1 MANKILIVDDEQSIR
16 EIIREFLTEMGC
28 EVKVAVDG
36 VDALDKVRYESFD
49 LYIIDIY
56 MPRMDG
62 LELLVKIKE
71 LQPLAVVII
80 TTGFSSIDIAV
91 KAIRNG
97 AYHYLTKPIQAE
109 ELTRVVESGLKH
121 SEELSDVNTIS
132 PNSDPLTEQTDLL
145 LLRGFTPEQQMDFR
159 AVGTLNKY
167 NAGDIIPQDN
177 VAGPMLWIESGKIA
191 VKYKNAMV
199 ETIKAGDIWGEESFI
214 TSNAVFT
221 QLVTM
226 EDAQVRHFNRGKLIE
241 YFTYNDE
248 TLTKRYMIN
257 LVQCIY
263 VKWRRA
269 VYRIGIFSGFTPDV
283 YQ

>member
-1 MANKILIVDDEQSIR
+1 MANKILVVDDEQSIR
-16 EIIREFLTEMGC
+16 EIIREFLAEMGY

-71 LQPLAVVII
+71 LHPLAVVII

-109 ELTRVVESGLKH
+109 ELARVVESGLKH

-159 AVGTLNKY
+159 AVGTPNKY
-167 NAGDIIPQDN
+167 SAGDIIPQDN
-177 VAGPMLWIESGKIA
+177 VAGTMLWIESGKIA
-191 VKYKNAMV
+191 VKYKNATV

-214 TSNAVFT
+214 ASNAVFT
-221 QLVTM
+221 QLVAM

-248 TLTKRYMIN
+248 NLTKRYMIN